1 MCRLANIVYRITLYT
16 PPLLHAKKGG
26 GRREGGPRGT
36 GALRDETLRSCKSRL

>member
-26 GRREGGPRGT
+26 GRGWGDVEGQEP
-36 GALRDETLRSCKSRL
+36 